1 MVPAKLRDV
10 AVVLPVCESRPA
22 ITYFVDRLGFR
33 LQGSVGDIP
42 SWASLERDGSEVMII
57 AGMYPAPAADWA
69 AYFYVDDAD
78 GLWTEFTGRGAEL
91 ASPPTDKP
99 YGLREFEVRLP
110 DGRLLAFG
118 GAIPNS
124 MNASNG

>member
-1 MVPAKLRDV
+1 MAPSKMRDV

-22 ITYFVDRLGFR
+22 IAYFVDRLGFR
-33 LQGSVGDIP
+33 LQGSVGELP
-42 SWASLERDGSEVMII
+42 SWASVERDGAEVMIVC
-57 AGMYPAPAADWA
+57 GNYPAPAADWA

-78 GLWTEFTGRGAEL
+78 ALCKEFTGRGADV
-91 ASPPTDKP
+91 SSFPTDKP

-118 GAIPNS
+118 GAIPTP
-124 MNASNG
+124 

>member
-1 MVPAKLRDV
+1 MAPSKLRDV
-10 AVVLPVCESRPA
+10 AVVLPVGESRSMIA
-22 ITYFVDRLGFR
+22 YFVERLGFR
-33 LQGSVGDIP
+33 LQGSVGDLP

-57 AGMYPAPAADWA
+57 CGNHPAPATDWA

-78 GLWTEFTGRGAEL
+78 TLYKEYVGRSADL

-118 GAIPNS
+118 GAIPTP
-124 MNASNG
+124 